1 MIQALKRKENR
12 RNDNIVKRR
21 KQMLPKTKDR
31 SEANVQIM
39 HNEHK
44 LFINQTGEEFTAK
57 AWYTPVI
64 KLVFNKTKR

>member
-1 MIQALKRKENR
+1 
-12 RNDNIVKRR
+12 
-21 KQMLPKTKDR
+21 MLPKTKDR

-39 HNEHK
+39 HNEHI